1 MSRTRKLTIGCGSIF
16 IIPICVLGV
25 NFYRAVREA
34 EAQRIP
40 SRLSP
45 VERTYDSEISLG
57 IGPGANEA
65 GLAIY
70 RLQND
75 AMERLRAVRLGSA
88 DSDTLQKVFGSS
100 RWNYGKWKATPLTGR
115 DRSDFLER
123 SVLGLPAPV
132 ERVDIV
138 NYTGKT
144 GVEIDIDPAVRSR
157 VNTILTTTGS
167 FYAYG
172 RAGAMTII
180 SPRTK
185 EVIFTYAG

>member
-1 MSRTRKLTIGCGSIF
+1 M
-16 IIPICVLGV
+16 

-75 AMERLRAVRLGSA
+75 AVKRLKAARLASSNSEA
-88 DSDTLQKVFGSS
+88 LQKVFGSS
-100 RWNYGKWKATPLTGR
+100 RWNNGKWKATPLTGK

-123 SVLGLPAPV
+123 SVLDLPVPM
-132 ERVDIV
+132 ERVDII

-144 GVEIDIDPAVRSR
+144 GVEIDIDPLVRSR
-157 VNTILTTTGS
+157 VNRILTTTGS

-180 SPRTK
+180 SLRTK